1 VFLTTTTAPSLT
13 STPAFSG
20 FVCSALALFFFPDG
34 SRTCD
39 GGAIRLDD
47 IAAAGARRLL
57 QTAAPPTTSTTLEV
71 NYTVLA
77 PSGVVMSAA
86 SVLVFAALLTANGNV
101 FNITGATVDY
111 APAAPDQ
118 SSAPAAADQSGVYI
132 AVGVCLGALVLAV
145 AGYAIYRHRRRRQN
159 ANDDAFRSPAKSL
172 RRPPP
177 SENKTSPARR
187 PTEYASPQRR
197 PSWRAPSDAPSSRSF
212 EEETLPG
219 KIMRTM
225 SETTAAP
232 GRIMR
237 TISQNSALL
246 GRRHSFVGAR
256 PSDDEHV
263 HEDDDGVFV
272 VVSPAHAD
280 AAAGADEETGG
291 RDGGIGRTMSLQG
304 RVSAIM
310 RTTSGRDSSSMPSR
324 RASARDGEGAVPIMR
339 TYSAGSARGEGS
351 SIRRLGSARSELQL
365 STLIGDPPPPPPGPP
380 PGFDELPASAAPFAV
395 GSGVPPPRP
404 PPGPPPLDAMYRQQM
419 GPYFSARSTLSPPT
433 ALAPPPR
440 RPSAASRDARMRRV
454 SRVPH
459 PYEAPDTAAPS
470 AGATAAAGDDYAAE
484 DEDVFV
490 RETRAGEVASRRGAA
505 RRASDDDDDDDDDH
519 DDDDV
524 GEEKDR
530 G

>member
-1 VFLTTTTAPSLT
+1 MLT
-13 STPAFSG
+13 SDFSD

-34 SRTCD
+34 SRTC
-39 GGAIRLDD
+39 GSGAIRLDD
-47 IAAAGARRLL
+47 VAVATSSARRQLE
-57 QTAAPPTTSTTLEV
+57 ASATTLEV
-71 NYTVLA
+71 NFTVLA
-77 PSGVVMSAA
+77 QSGVVLSAS
-86 SVLVFAALLTANGNV
+86 SVSSLVALLTANGNP
-101 FNITGATVDY
+101 FNITGGTVDY
-111 APAAPDQ
+111 TPTAPNQTP
-118 SSAPAAADQSGVYI
+118 APAAADQSSVYI
-132 AVGVCLGALVLAV
+132 AVGVCLGALLLVI
-145 AGYAIYRHRRRRQN
+145 AGYAVYRRRRQRRLEDG
-159 ANDDAFRSPAKSL
+159 ASSFASPTKSV
-172 RRPPP
+172 RRAP
-177 SENKTSPARR
+177 SENQTSPARR

-225 SETTAAP
+225 SETSAAP

-246 GRRHSFVGAR
+246 GRRDSFAGAR

-280 AAAGADEETGG
+280 NAMGADDEETG
-291 RDGGIGRTMSLQG
+291 RDGGGGIGRTMSLQG

-310 RTTSGRDSSSMPSR
+310 RTTSGRDSSSSPSR
-324 RASARDGEGAVPIMR
+324 RAFTRDGDVQPPTPILR
-339 TYSAGSARGEGS
+339 TYSAGGARAEGS
-351 SIRRLGSARSELQL
+351 QASGSIRRLGSTRSELQL

-380 PGFDELPASAAPFAV
+380 PGFDELPATAPFAV
-395 GSGVPPPRP
+395 GAGVPPPRP

-440 RPSAASRDARMRRV
+440 RPSAASRDTRMRRL

-459 PYEAPDTAAPS
+459 TYDVPDSAPADTS
-470 AGATAAAGDDYAAE
+470 GATAAGDVDHAE
-484 DEDVFV
+484 EEDVFV
-490 RETRAGEVASRRGAA
+490 RETRAAEEGSRRGVA
-505 RRASDDDDDDDDDH
+505 RRAPDNDSDDDSDDE
-519 DDDDV
+519 
-524 GEEKDR
+524 EEKHR